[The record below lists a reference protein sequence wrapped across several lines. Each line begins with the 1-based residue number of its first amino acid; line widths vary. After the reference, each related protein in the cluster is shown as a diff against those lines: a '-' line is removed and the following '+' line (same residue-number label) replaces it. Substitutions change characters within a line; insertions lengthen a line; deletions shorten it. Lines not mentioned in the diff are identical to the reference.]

1 MKIGDVIN
9 FLWDDGERRTGIVA
23 QYDPEIGATI
33 VDANDPEDKMI
44 CLSADTHSDIFCEY
58 IEYIDSYPLV
68 NVEVLDDIAGEN
80 AEGGWVVCA
89 FGG

>member
-1 MKIGDVIN
+1 MGDVIN

-23 QYDPEIGATI
+23 QYDPEIGMTI
-33 VDANDPEDKMI
+33 VDADDPEDKMI
-44 CLSADTHSDIFCEY
+44 CVSAVDHADIMDEY

-68 NVEVLDDIAGEN
+68 NVEVLDQIAGEN
-80 AEGGWVVCA
+80 AEGGWVVYA